1 MRLRTSQK
9 IVWCPGCGNYGIL
22 RAFIRVLERLGEDA
36 RKVVVVSGVGCHG
49 KIADY
54 VGTSSFHTIH
64 GRVPPVLT
72 GIKLA
77 NRELIPVGFAGDGD
91 AYNEGIAHLLHAAR
105 KNTDVTVVVHN
116 NSVYAL
122 TTGQATATRPKGFR
136 GKSTPRGAPEDPLNP
151 AALLIA
157 SGAGFVA
164 RGFSGNVAQLS
175 ELMLQGI
182 SHRGF
187 SFIDVLQ
194 PCVAFNNTWE
204 VLRER
209 VHPVEPGR
217 SRDEALRLAYN
228 PFATGVLYR
237 EAKAVY
243 EDSVVAGVPEGTVEE
258 VLESLR

>member
-1 MRLRTSQK
+1 MMLRTSQK

-22 RAFIRVLERLGEDA
+22 RAFVKTLEALEDNAGRVVL
-36 RKVVVVSGVGCHG
+36 VSGVGCHG

-54 VGTSSFHTIH
+54 VGVSSFHTIH

-77 NRELIPVGFAGDGD
+77 DMSLIPVGFAGDGD
-91 AYNEGIAHLLHAAR
+91 AYNEGIAHLIHAAR
-105 KNTDVTVVVHN
+105 KNTDVTMVVHN

-122 TTGQATATRPKGFR
+122 TTGQATATSPKGFR
-136 GKSTPRGAPEDPLNP
+136 GRSTPEGNPEEPLNP
-151 AALLIA
+151 LLLLLAAGA
-157 SGAGFVA
+157 SFVA
-164 RGFSGNVAQLS
+164 RGFAGNVAQLT
-175 ELMLQGI
+175 ELMLQAI

-204 VLRER
+204 LLRKR
-209 VHPVEPGR
+209 VHEVKTAG
-217 SRDEALRLAYN
+217 SREKAMELAMD
-228 PFATGVLYR
+228 PFATGVFYR
-237 EAKAVY
+237 ESRQVY
-243 EDSVVAGVPEGTVEE
+243 EDAVTAPEPTSTVEQ